1 MKKLGSH
8 LILNPDNN
16 QMRVNLEV
24 RMESNMSVNL
34 RLRGP
39 KSPPPKLFTL
49 CSFHKVDRFQIDEK
63 INMVGTR
70 DLICPGLV
78 QILRILPG
86 ANLGATMSRQNVKKF
101 FSSHLI
107 GSAAKSDRCLLFLS
121 IKDN

>member
-1 MKKLGSH
+1 MNKLGSH

-49 CSFHKVDRFQIDEK
+49 CSFHKVDRFRIDENV
-63 INMVGTR
+63 NMVIDVG
-70 DLICPGLV
+70 DLI
-78 QILRILPG
+78 
-86 ANLGATMSRQNVKKF
+86 NVHG
-101 FSSHLI
+101 HL
-107 GSAAKSDRCLLFLS
+107 S
-121 IKDN
+121 